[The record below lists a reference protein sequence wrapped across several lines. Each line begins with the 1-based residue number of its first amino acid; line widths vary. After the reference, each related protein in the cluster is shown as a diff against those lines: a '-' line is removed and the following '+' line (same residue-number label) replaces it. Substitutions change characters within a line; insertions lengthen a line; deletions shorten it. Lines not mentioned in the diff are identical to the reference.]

1 MILGFDDYESQGRE
15 LANALGWQYGLVKR
29 HQFPD
34 GETRITLPTSLPQHV
49 VFCRSLDHPNQ
60 KLVELMLAAK
70 TARELGVSRLSLVA
84 PYLCY
89 MRQDMAFY
97 PGEAVSQRI
106 VGQFL
111 AELFDDVITVNPHLH
126 RITALNQAIPS
137 KQAMALS
144 TTSVTVGFLA
154 DELTNPVILG
164 PDSESEPW
172 VRAVAAPNGWQ
183 YGVCQKKR
191 KGDESISISLPEIEL
206 RDREIVFIDD
216 IISSGQT
223 IAVAAQACLTQN
235 AKSVDVFITHGLF
248 SSGAEQRIQRAG
260 VRHIW
265 STDSVSHET
274 NVVSLVDILK
284 DAVLALGARVT
295 QA

>member
-1 MILGFDDYESQGRE
+1 MILGFDDYEPQGRD
-15 LANALGWQYGLVKR
+15 LANALGWQYGKVKR

-34 GETRITLPTSLPQHV
+34 GETRVTLPTSLPQHAI
-49 VFCRSLDHPNQ
+49 FCRSLDHPNQ

-111 AELFDDVITVNPHLH
+111 ADLFDDVITVNPHLH
-126 RITALNQAIPS
+126 RIQALNQAIPS
-137 KQAMALS
+137 KQAVALS
-144 TTSVTVGFLA
+144 PTSVTVGFLA
-154 DELTNPVILG
+154 DKMTNPVILG

-172 VRAVAAPNGWQ
+172 VRAVAEPNGWQ
-183 YGVCQKKR
+183 YGVCQKER
-191 KGDESISISLPEIEL
+191 KGDESITLTLPQIEMG
-206 RDREIVFIDD
+206 DREIVFIDD

-223 IAVAAQACLTQN
+223 IAVAAQACLNNQ
-235 AKSVDVFITHGLF
+235 AKSVDVFVTHALF
-248 SSGAEQRIQRAG
+248 SPGAEQRIEQAG
-260 VRHIW
+260 VRTIW
-265 STDSVSHET
+265 STDSVIHKT
-274 NVVSLVDILK
+274 NVVSLAGILK
-284 DAVLALGARVT
+284 DAVLALGAYST
-295 QA
+295 QP